1 MILRSSL
8 QPDPRGA
15 GLPRAG
21 GAGRGGSRRAGPG
34 WPPPAPALPLP
45 QPQGLPCAFG
55 HKQRQGDVSWQ
66 LSGGGGPGPDPSPGR
81 RAGGLHGRRPC
92 CPELAVPPGEGGSSV
107 FCREGPSPPFYARA
121 LPGGHEGPPEPSLRC
136 GLPRAPRSGGVTGV
150 SSCSAEEEVLQLQC
164 HHARDLPVPRPGEP
178 GPCAA
183 PLPPCSRAPAE
194 AGGMWPHSRGP
205 EPGTATRL
213 RRLMRSGERGRR
225 GSGGYDAR
233 GPARTAL
240 STFQQPSHG
249 RPRGK
254 EIAIL
259 APDGELD
266 EAGGGGTEA
275 PFLERLQARPRRL
288 IPTTPGEPGLSCALY
303 TSCLLRRVFF

>member
-150 SSCSAEEEVLQLQC
+150 SSCSAEE
-164 HHARDLPVPRPGEP
+164 D
-178 GPCAA
+178 
-183 PLPPCSRAPAE
+183 
-194 AGGMWPHSRGP
+194 
-205 EPGTATRL
+205 
-213 RRLMRSGERGRR
+213 
-225 GSGGYDAR
+225 
-233 GPARTAL
+233 
-240 STFQQPSHG
+240 G
-249 RPRGK
+249 RPRDQYHVQVSPGP
-254 EIAIL
+254 
-259 APDGELD
+259 APHHCLRAPGPRQRQGGCGPT
-266 EAGGGGTEA
+266 AGGQSQALPHACGG
-275 PFLERLQARPRRL
+275 
-288 IPTTPGEPGLSCALY
+288 SCAVGSAAGGAPGDTMQEDRPGQL
-303 TSCLLRRVFF
+303 